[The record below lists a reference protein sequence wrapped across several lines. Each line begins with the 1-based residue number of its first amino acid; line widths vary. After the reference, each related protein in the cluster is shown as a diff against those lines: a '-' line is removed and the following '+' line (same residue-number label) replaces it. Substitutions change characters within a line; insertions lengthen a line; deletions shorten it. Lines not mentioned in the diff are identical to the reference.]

1 MIFTLMIMLMTALYA
16 YPMILPPPEDVTVDM
31 INNLPPGTLTPD
43 FISQLPDG
51 YLDRLSPEV
60 KQAYSSKDGG
70 YYTNL
75 KEASILSQI
84 NPEKT
89 ETNQESTKQQIES
102 IIKSIPSKQPENKPK
117 PKPTS
122 TPNFNQG
129 QVSESSSSK
138 IDALSL
144 MILIPISIFYLI

>member
-1 MIFTLMIMLMTALYA
+1 MMIFTLMIMLMTALYA

-31 INNLPPGTLTPD
+31 INNLPPGTLTPN

-51 YLDRLSPEV
+51 YLERLSPEV

-84 NPEKT
+84 NPENT
-89 ETNQESTKQQIES
+89 ETKQESTKQQIES
-102 IIKSIPSKQPENKPK
+102 IIESIPSKQPEPK
-117 PKPTS
+117 SKPTS

-138 IDALSL
+138 INTLTL